1 MNDYPFMGGGLNNKK
16 QYCYT
21 HSLQPLFMKYNNKN
35 YLKEIYCIET
45 KAFKHQY
52 RISMICTK
60 KSVQP
65 ILK

>member
-1 MNDYPFMGGGLNNKK
+1 MSDYPFMGAQTIEK
-16 QYCYT
+16 QCCYPYGM
-21 HSLQPLFMKYNNKN
+21 QPLFMNYDNKK